1 MPVKL
6 AQALANPLFP
16 ALDSALRAGRH
27 IGLDELDNHA
37 FLMDFQDYL
46 EEFYARYNVEL
57 IRAPEGFFYLRPRST
72 TLISRSVL
80 SELDMMVGKIL
91 CYLYLSPERLA
102 NEGIFTQQELYDE
115 LLTLADESRLLKLVN
130 NLIQS
135 TTPKGSHESD
145 PFWTKAET
153 ALLQAIILML
163 FQEAPEYEQNF
174 SMVMR
179 VLEYAEVREED
190 EGHVSPLD
198 LLFESIERRKPD
210 SVAVRQYKVFK
221 LAAGKT
227 AKSILVSTAVRL
239 APFNLPQIQA
249 LTDHDDMNLYTLGEK
264 KVALYAV
271 IPDNDNTFVRPD
283 RAPCNAE
290 KWYCPA

>member
-1 MPVKL
+1 MRMSLTNIEQVMPVKL

-130 NLIQS
+130 NRSTGSDLDRQKLQEKMRASLNRLRRLGMVWFMGHDSSKFRITESVFRFGADVRAGDDPREAQRRLIRD
-135 TTPKGSHESD
+135 GE
-145 PFWTKAET
+145 AM
-153 ALLQAIILML
+153 ALENHLQLND
-163 FQEAPEYEQNF
+163 EN
-174 SMVMR
+174 
-179 VLEYAEVREED
+179 EENQ
-190 EGHVSPLD
+190 
-198 LLFESIERRKPD
+198 PD
-210 SVAVRQYKVFK
+210 S
-221 LAAGKT
+221 
-227 AKSILVSTAVRL
+227 
-239 APFNLPQIQA
+239 
-249 LTDHDDMNLYTLGEK
+249 GE
-264 KVALYAV
+264 
-271 IPDNDNTFVRPD
+271 
-283 RAPCNAE
+283 E
-290 KWYCPA
+290 E